1 MNRRFNIPF
10 NRPFVGANE
19 EKYLHEVLQSRLLA
33 GNNRFTR
40 RVQKEFEKK
49 FSFKKTLLTTS
60 ATDALEMSAILSDI
74 QPGDEVIVPAY
85 TFVST
90 ALAFVRQGA
99 KIVFIDSMD
108 DHPNMDVSLLPSLI
122 TSKTKAIVV
131 VHYAGISV
139 EMDFVNSIAKEHNI
153 KVIEDAAQAVDS
165 YYKGQPLGG
174 LGDFGVF
181 SFHETK
187 NIHCGEGG
195 LLIVNDEK
203 YFERSEIIWEKGTN
217 RSQFYRGMVNKYEWQ
232 DIGSSFLPDELNAA
246 FLLGQIEN
254 LEYIQERRKKI
265 WNAYYEEL
273 KYWAKKHN
281 VILPYIPDFATNNA
295 HMFYLIFPNA
305 NNRDLILKT
314 LQEKGILAVFH
325 YLALN
330 RSPYILKNQSYVA
343 MPNAEK
349 FSDTLI
355 RLPLF
360 VDLTDEELM
369 YIIESIKSFTF

>member
-10 NRPFVGANE
+10 NKPYVGPK
-19 EKYLHEVLQSRLLA
+19 EKHYINEVLQIRLLA
-33 GNNRFTR
+33 GNNYFTKK
-40 RVQKEFEKK
+40 VQKEFEQQ

-108 DHPNMDVSLLPSLI
+108 DHPNMDVSQLPLLI
-122 TSKTKAIVV
+122 TPKTKAIVV

-139 EMDFVNSIAKEHNI
+139 DMDFVNSIAKEHNI

-195 LLIVNDEK
+195 LLIINDEK

-232 DIGSSFLPDELNAA
+232 DIGSSFLPNELNAA
-246 FLLGQIEN
+246 FLLGQMEH
-254 LEYIQERRKKI
+254 LSYIQEKRKKI
-265 WNAYYEEL
+265 WNTYYKEL
-273 KYWAKKHN
+273 KDWAEKHN
-281 VILPYIPDFATNNA
+281 VILPRIPDFATNNA
-295 HMFYLIFPNA
+295 HMFYLIFPKTE
-305 NNRDLILKT
+305 NRALVLKT
-314 LQEKGILAVFH
+314 LQQKGILAVFH

-330 RSPYILKNQSYVA
+330 KSPYILKNQSYVA

-360 VDLTDEELM
+360 VDLTDAELM
-369 YIIESIKSFTF
+369 YIIESIKSIAF